1 MEKKTEQEK
10 GAYRIYGVEIE
21 DQDDL
26 RCLEEHLPQF
36 LDTADR
42 NDKKMVIEIWLE
54 NTS

>member
-1 MEKKTEQEK
+1 MEKKTEYEK

-21 DQDDL
+21 DQEDL
-26 RCLEEHLPQF
+26 RCLIAHLSQF